1 MGSRTRTSSNGLRPV
16 DGAASFLSIAA
27 DADITLFI

>member
-1 MGSRTRTSSNGLRPV
+1 LPPGTLVGGSV
-16 DGAASFLSIAA
+16 DGAASFIDMAA